1 MLSHACY
8 SINTWIQV
16 RVRFIK
22 KKTTRKQ
29 EMCITL
35 RTYVCGSVCK
45 RRENERVRERARVHE
60 RKGGERVIERL
71 RLTCLLV
78 KRCRLPHQCLMPV
91 LPGAGNL
98 VQKGEKREEGESRE
112 KKAG

>member
-1 MLSHACY
+1 
-8 SINTWIQV
+8 
-16 RVRFIK
+16 
-22 KKTTRKQ
+22 
-29 EMCITL
+29 MCM
-35 RTYVCGSVCK
+35 YGCGSVQ
-45 RRENERVRERARVHE
+45 RREYEGVRKRARVYE
-60 RKGGERVIERL
+60 RKERERVIERL

-78 KRCRLPHQCLMPV
+78 KRCRLPHQCLMLV

>member
-1 MLSHACY
+1 ME
-8 SINTWIQV
+8 
-16 RVRFIK
+16 RRE
-22 KKTTRKQ
+22 RK
-29 EMCITL
+29 CITICM
-35 RTYVCGSVCK
+35 YVCGSV
-45 RRENERVRERARVHE
+45 RRRDSEQVRKRARVCE
-60 RKGGERVIERL
+60 RKERERVIERL

-78 KRCRLPHQCLMPV
+78 NRCRLPHQCLMLV